1 MKKINFNDVNVK
13 EEIANIA
20 NDILKLNVEKTKTFI
35 KIGDDGEL
43 NLEDNFSENVLVGLP
58 LELVEGYLKVEISD
72 IRPANE
78 YIESQ
83 MDIDY
88 DDEEY
93 VESPEYQEEY
103 KEIYDEMIEDE
114 YPYILQNINE
124 AIECYNDNLQNQD

>member
-1 MKKINFNDVNVK
+1 MKKINLNDVNVK

-88 DDEEY
+88 DDEEF

>member
-1 MKKINFNDVNVK
+1 MKKINLNDVNVK

>member
-1 MKKINFNDVNVK
+1 MKKINLNDVNVK

-58 LELVEGYLKVEISD
+58 LELVEGYLKVVISD

>member
-1 MKKINFNDVNVK
+1 MKKIKLNDVNVK

-20 NDILKLNVEKTKTFI
+20 NDILKLNVAQTSTYI
-35 KIGDDGEL
+35 RIGDDGEL

-58 LELVEGYLKVEISD
+58 LELVEGYLNVEISD

>member
-1 MKKINFNDVNVK
+1 
-13 EEIANIA
+13 
-20 NDILKLNVEKTKTFI
+20 
-35 KIGDDGEL
+35 
-43 NLEDNFSENVLVGLP
+43 
-58 LELVEGYLKVEISD
+58 
-72 IRPANE
+72 
-78 YIESQ
+78 